1 MKEPHNY
8 KHVGIGMIAVA
19 GSLAAIGILVLVLHS
34 QPFFSDSMMNEKIKQ
49 SEEMIKRAAE
59 KGNTTGDKLAEPKP
73 AAAIL
78 SVYLK

>member
-8 KHVGIGMIAVA
+8 RDVGWAMVVVA
-19 GSLAAIGILVLVLHS
+19 GALASIGILVLVLHN

-59 KGNTTGDKLAEPKP
+59 SANKTGEMTTPKP
-73 AAAIL
+73 VVAIL
-78 SVYLK
+78 PIYLK